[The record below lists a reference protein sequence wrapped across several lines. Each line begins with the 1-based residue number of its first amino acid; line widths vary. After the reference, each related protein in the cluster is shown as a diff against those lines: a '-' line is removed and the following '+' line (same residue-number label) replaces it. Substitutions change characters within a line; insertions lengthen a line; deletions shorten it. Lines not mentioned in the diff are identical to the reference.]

1 MPRTTIGFLLSL
13 SLLFNQASRAEG
25 ASESLSEVLGT
36 TFSARTGAWGEDK
49 RFTSDEGIGVTSAWL
64 TLRPKEVAG
73 LRFSLEGYGM
83 AENVT
88 RKPRFLG
95 DLREGFVETSIGAF
109 DIRAGRQVLV
119 WGRADKLNPTD
130 NLSVKDYRLL
140 TTDDEEQRLGLTT
153 LSAAWNLSE
162 GSRLVLIWQP
172 EWRAPG
178 LPIPPLGQGI
188 TLSNLQPSGA
198 SRQWALKYD
207 RSSSS
212 FDFSLS
218 FFDGISRTPDLE
230 LMSAGPSG
238 VDLELAFRRVQVIG
252 ADFASTLDGWGIRGE
267 TAYMI
272 TQDPSGS
279 NPLIQNAGVFTVL
292 GAERS
297 LTEGLS
303 ISAQYLNRWVD
314 DFRDITQGADPTN
327 RPLLVSQAINT
338 QQQVRMNHGFS
349 LRPALKMMNE
359 TLEMELA
366 WVGWLTTGGQLLR
379 PKITYAITDHFKAI
393 AGAEFYSGPS
403 ESFFGRLRDVSSA
416 FAEIRA
422 TF

>member
-1 MPRTTIGFLLSL
+1 MTGRKAAWLLLPTI
-13 SLLFNQASRAEG
+13 LFIQASRAQGLYENLG
-25 ASESLSEVLGT
+25 A

-49 RFTSDEGIGVTSAWL
+49 RFTADEGIGVTFAWIN
-64 TLRPKEVAG
+64 LRPKEIAG
-73 LRFSLEGYGM
+73 LRFSLEGYAM
-83 AENVT
+83 AENAT
-88 RKPRFLG
+88 RTVRWLG
-95 DLREGFVETSIGAF
+95 DLREAFVETSIGAF
-109 DIRAGRQVLV
+109 DIRAGRQILV
-119 WGRADKLNPTD
+119 WGRSDKLNPTD
-130 NLSVKDYRLL
+130 SLSVKDYRLL

-162 GSRLVLIWQP
+162 SSRLVLAWQP
-172 EWRAPG
+172 EWRSPG
-178 LPIPPLGQGI
+178 LPIPPLGPGI
-188 TLSNLQPSGA
+188 TLNNQQPSGA
-198 SRQWALKYD
+198 SRQWALKLD
-207 RSSSS
+207 RSSSA

-218 FFDGISRTPDLE
+218 YFNGISRTPDLE
-230 LMSAGPSG
+230 ILSAGPSG
-238 VDLELAFRRVQVIG
+238 VDLGLAFRRVQVIG
-252 ADFASTLDGWGIRGE
+252 ADFASTLDVWGLRAE
-267 TAYMI
+267 TAYTA

-303 ISAQYLNRWVD
+303 ISAQYVNRWVD
-314 DFRDITQGADPTN
+314 DFSDITQDGDPTN

-349 LRPALKMMNE
+349 LRPALKLLNE

-379 PKITYAITDHFKAI
+379 PKITYAISDHFKAI
-393 AGAEFYSGPS
+393 GGAEIYSGPTD
-403 ESFFGRLRDVSSA
+403 SFFGRLRDVSSV

>member
-1 MPRTTIGFLLSL
+1 MRGRNSAWLLL
-13 SLLFNQASRAEG
+13 PTLLLTQASRAESLYEMLG
-25 ASESLSEVLGT
+25 A
-36 TFSARTGAWGEDK
+36 TFSARASAWGEDK
-49 RFTSDEGIGVTSAWL
+49 RFTADEGIGVTSAWL
-64 TLRPKEVAG
+64 NLRPKEIAG
-73 LRFSLEGYGM
+73 FRFSLEGYAM
-83 AENVT
+83 AENTT
-88 RKPRFLG
+88 RTARWLG
-95 DLREGFVETSIGAF
+95 DLREAFVETSIGAF
-109 DIRAGRQVLV
+109 DLRAGRQVIV

-130 NLSVKDYRLL
+130 SLSVRDYRLL
-140 TTDDEEQRLGLTT
+140 TTDDEEQRLGLST

-162 GSRLVLIWQP
+162 GSRVILVWQP

-178 LPIPPLGQGI
+178 LPIPPLGPGI
-188 TLSNLQPSGA
+188 TLNNQQPSGA
-198 SRQWALKYD
+198 WRQWALKYD
-207 RSSSS
+207 RSASG

-218 FFDGISRTPDLE
+218 YFNGMSRTPDLE
-230 LMSAGPSG
+230 LLSAGPSG
-238 VDLELAFRRVQVIG
+238 VDLGLTFRRVQVLG
-252 ADFASTLDGWGIRGE
+252 ADFASTWGDWGLRGE
-267 TAYMI
+267 TAYTA

-279 NPLIQNAGVFTVL
+279 DPLVQNAGIFTVL

-297 LTEGLS
+297 LTDGLS

-314 DFRDITQGADPTN
+314 DFNDITQGGDPST
-327 RPLLVSQAINT
+327 RTLRVSQAINT

-349 LRPALKMMNE
+349 LRPSLKLMNE

-393 AGAEFYSGPS
+393 AGAEIYSGPTD
-403 ESFFGRLRDVSSA
+403 SFFGRLRDVSSA